1 MNPRLKPEVVP
12 IGGYNLEYRQS
23 PSTSEGYIYSH
34 SSGDAAAFQS
44 TFDDLP
50 ATNFFSD
57 KDSRSKFTKQSA
69 FGQFL
74 FINK

>member
-1 MNPRLKPEVVP
+1 MSTTLKPEIIP

-34 SSGDAAAFQS
+34 AGADAAAFQS

-50 ATNFFSD
+50 ATISFSD
-57 KDSRSKFTKQSA
+57 NQA
-69 FGQFL
+69 A
-74 FINK
+74 